1 MRKKIQIDSAGE
13 ERAQNIWI
21 LQKRSNR
28 TLEKKK
34 YMITGFVKE
43 DETEYGARRELY
55 LFTFYCI
62 PEQQNGM
69 LKYEMIKLAKQ

>member
-1 MRKKIQIDSAGE
+1 MTVLEKKERRIFGSCRKEVTGH
-13 ERAQNIWI
+13 W
-21 LQKRSNR
+21 
-28 TLEKKK
+28 KKK

-43 DETEYGARRELY
+43 DETEHGARRELY